1 MIKGKYLIVGHMW
14 WCSLVVGKGTREVD
28 VAGLNPS
35 NGRKNRATWG
45 ASAVGKRKH
54 FLIFIHTENIYFNIQ
69 KNDVRHLC
77 VDIGDMLRLML
88 VTFVVHRCVTFE

>member
-35 NGRKNRATWG
+35 NGTKNRATWG

-54 FLIFIHTENIYFNIQ
+54 FLIFIHTENIYFTMQ
-69 KNDVRHLC
+69 KN
-77 VDIGDMLRLML
+77 IGDGLILMP
-88 VTFVVHRCVTFE
+88 VTFVVA